1 MTTFDATTRIVTGCD
16 GQGRD
21 WATHG
26 HYRADSAAALA
37 RLLVA
42 AGVPD
47 QPWETRTAAGTRSL
61 FGPSLHGLAG
71 LVAEESSLRWRR
83 YRPFAG
89 VPSSADRG
97 AADLPSKL
105 PRPAGRG
112 RPISASTA
120 FPVGDTGQAAEVAG
134 GASPPLA
141 SATITMPRVCAPALP
156 LPRARL
162 QPKKE
167 TDHAR

>member
-21 WATHG
+21 WAAYG
-26 HYRADSAAALA
+26 RLRADSATALA

-47 QPWETRTAAGTRSL
+47 QPRETRTAGGTRSL

-71 LVAEESSLRWRR
+71 LVAEEFSLRWRR

-89 VPSSADRG
+89 VPSIADRG
-97 AADLPSKL
+97 AADPAARM
-105 PRPAGRG
+105 PRPAGWG
-112 RPISASTA
+112 RPISAATA
-120 FPVGDTGQAAEVAG
+120 NPVGEAGQADQAAG

-141 SATITMPRVCAPALP
+141 SATTDTPRSRAP
-156 LPRARL
+156 
-162 QPKKE
+162 
-167 TDHAR
+167 T